1 MRGPHKALQVVGAV
15 LQSSLLAYI
24 SVAGTVLIFLVFKLC
39 RKSCCSA
46 SAQQWE
52 DEHLGEA

>member
-15 LQSSLLAYI
+15 LQSSLAYI
-24 SVAGTVLIFLVFKLC
+24 SVAGTVLMFLVFKLC
-39 RKSCCSA
+39 RESCCSA